1 MSSNPSPRI
10 GKVTVHLWN
19 MKYSCHL
26 LLCPCVYIITGVTSC
41 QCIGNLLI
49 HVQMYISI
57 LLVVYCLSLISTE
70 NTMATFVSY
79 ERENGE
85 WILVYQLRFTTAEE
99 SGSSW

>member
-41 QCIGNLLI
+41 QCVGDLFQQYYVPCIRCYCSIHIVHIFDSCIHKYNIGDVRMHI
-49 HVQMYISI
+49 RI
-57 LLVVYCLSLISTE
+57 
-70 NTMATFVSY
+70 
-79 ERENGE
+79 R
-85 WILVYQLRFTTAEE
+85 
-99 SGSSW
+99 